1 MKQRQWVLYTFTKDK
16 KKNQRGSEKTR
27 NCPDRFIRWSLR
39 KGEKTEKRS
48 MSKKAATKRSQ
59 VPAVSEASRL
69 HADIIGRNL
78 EDAIITMARSWAE
91 RWLARYQFIGADRT
105 AWWLG
110 FHETPTETGTVLID
124 TRPRL
129 RELSSVSE
137 IASY

>member
-1 MKQRQWVLYTFTKDK
+1 
-16 KKNQRGSEKTR
+16 
-27 NCPDRFIRWSLR
+27 
-39 KGEKTEKRS
+39 

-91 RWLARYQFIGADRT
+91 RWLARYRFIGADRT

-110 FHETPTETGTVLID
+110 FHETLTETGTVLTD

-129 RELSSVSE
+129 RELSNGSE
-137 IASY
+137 IASH